1 MRTLTEAFAPG
12 APSLP
17 EGLRTLVVSPDRSV
31 EPGTTVRATFA
42 FYNFGGA
49 SATGLRV
56 RFNLP
61 DGLRYVPGSA
71 RVDDRPLDDARGE
84 TTLLAPN
91 GADVGEV
98 PPGVER
104 RISLAYVVAPTIENG
119 ATLDLQAA
127 LASNETEVIGSNVAR
142 LVAVSAPELDNPET
156 IAALEA
162 VRVAEPGEEIQVA
175 ARVYNSGHATAH
187 DVVVVLPV
195 PDRTTYVGGSA
206 KIDGREAAIDER
218 GGDPFGFGNATI
230 ASPSLAAGATLV
242 VEYRARIDTPL
253 DDNTRLVLG
262 GAVASAETA
271 EFELDRAEL
280 TVRSASRFDT
290 DATRLVVDAPSE
302 VEPGRRVRV
311 ALIAENGGTCA
322 ADDVHVRLSLPD
334 GLRYAPG
341 SRAVDGRS
349 VSESDSPGSFVFARI
364 DAGRRVEAAIDAY
377 VVSPAVD
384 GTPLPIT
391 GTLRWSTGSR
401 AFERSLTVRSSPRF
415 LDSRNVLAL
424 DGPTQVA
431 PGGEVRATIRLSND
445 GTAQATGVRVA
456 IEADPALQ
464 SLRYADGGSEARVQP
479 GGIDV
484 GTLAPGANKT
494 IALIGT
500 VASPI
505 ADRFEIRLR
514 ARLESDQTPPL
525 PLGQLEL
532 LVRSRSRFAPTSSTL
547 SYPAREPLR
556 PSGHGDVAILVVNEG
571 TDTARDAR
579 LHVDITPD
587 ARIEAVDGATRVG
600 TSLLFGDIAPGGRVE
615 ATMRLRLARLV
626 ARGTAITVNG
636 RLEAVGLLPLA
647 LAPVTIPT
655 VAEPRFDDGATLRTQ
670 PSETVDAGEPL
681 YVRLALRNTGDGAAS
696 RLVVRGQLPLHTAYL
711 PGSTLVNDVPLLD
724 VDGSSVLWSK
734 NGLMLEDVDP
744 GIEVV
749 VRFGT
754 IVNTPLAA
762 GTLID
767 AHLDASWDGGGTLA
781 ISSPAVRVRST
792 PAFAVRA
799 TGLPFSVSGIAPRT
813 IDVLHDIADQ
823 HRATQVQL
831 PPTQVAALPAPVA
844 EPPPPPPPPR
854 PQPPPPERATFRY
867 DEDAIEARFTPA
879 PPKPPPAPF
888 PPVAPPPPP
897 PEAAEPAPPPLV
909 TPQPEAI
916 VPPPPP
922 PPVVEPEPVVAA
934 APVVAEP
941 EPAVAE
947 PEPVAIIAEPVVV
960 EPEPAAV
967 VEPAVIEPEPV
978 VAVAEPVVVEPEPA
992 AEPELVA
999 AVAEPVV
1006 VEPEPVAVEPAV
1018 VEPEPVAVE
1027 PEPPVEIV
1035 PQPTHIEA
1043 AYVTPTFEAPPSAPV
1058 PEEVVEE
1065 AAMPDAE
1072 VAAGPV
1078 EPQPVEA
1085 ESIDAIAH
1093 ALRGYA
1099 GTPKLREPAVEEP
1112 PPPPPV
1118 AAVEP
1123 PPPIPEP
1130 VAEVVEAPYVAP
1142 EPAPPPVPEPIAE
1155 AVITEAV
1162 VVPEPVV
1169 AEAPVVEPPAAATP
1183 TEAPPE
1189 PGPAVVLVARRVRL
1203 VFAHDAL
1210 ERALTFL
1217 EQSDY
1222 GGLITHLFA
1231 IRTLLPTA
1239 FVGLNGE
1246 VPGKL
1251 AAEREALRGVVD
1263 RLFIKMRMPR
1273 YALTAKDVEDRAS
1286 RAALVELVQSLTNAA
1301 PSDDATAGD
1310 AAVVVEGPI
1319 DVARLLPHVEPLGT
1333 EPLGSARPWLVLAEL
1348 LPSTFVEPPGS
1359 DAMNVY
1365 RSSLISTFTNLT
1377 ALPNEEFHRVLAGT
1391 QNAALDAA
1399 LRDVRAA
1406 LRDALEG
1413 AATRA

>member
-71 RVDDRPLDDARGE
+71 RVDDRPLDDVRGE
-84 TTLLAPN
+84 TSLLAPN

-142 LVAVSAPELDNPET
+142 LVAASAPQLENPET

-162 VRVAEPGEEIQVA
+162 VRVAEPGEEIHVA
-175 ARVYNSGHATAH
+175 ARVHNSGHATAH

-195 PDRTTYVGGSA
+195 PDRTAYVGGSA

-230 ASPSLAAGATLV
+230 ASPALAAGATLV

-253 DDNTRLVLG
+253 DDNTRIVLG
-262 GAVASAETA
+262 GAVASTETA

-290 DATRLVVDAPSE
+290 EATRLVVDAPNE

-311 ALIAENGGTCA
+311 ALVAENAGSCA
-322 ADDVHVRLSLPD
+322 ADDAHVRLTLPD

-349 VSESDSPGSFVFARI
+349 VSESDTPGSFLFARI
-364 DAGRRVEAAIDAY
+364 EAGRRVEAAIDAY

-384 GTPLPIT
+384 GTPLPIA
-391 GTLRWSTGSR
+391 GSLRWSTGSR

-415 LDSRNVLAL
+415 LDSRNVLSL
-424 DGPTQVA
+424 DGPTQVV
-431 PGGEVRATIRLSND
+431 PGGEVRATIRIAND
-445 GTAQATGVRVA
+445 GTAQATGVR
-456 IEADPALQ
+456 IMIDGDPALQ

-479 GGIDV
+479 AGIDV
-484 GTLAPGANKT
+484 GTLAPGATRT
-494 IALIGT
+494 IALLGT

-514 ARLESDQTPPL
+514 ARLESDQTPAL
-525 PLGQLEL
+525 PLGQIEL
-532 LVRSRSRFAPTSSTL
+532 LVRSRSRFAPGSSTL
-547 SYPAREPLR
+547 SYAAGEPLR
-556 PSGHGDVAILVVNEG
+556 PSGHGDVEIVVVNEG

-579 LHVDITPD
+579 LHVDVTPD

-600 TSLLFGDIAPGGRVE
+600 TTLLFGDIAPGTRVE
-615 ATMRLRLARLV
+615 ATMRLRLARIV

-636 RLEAVGLLPLA
+636 RVEAVGLLPLA

-655 VAEPRFDDGATLRTQ
+655 IAEPRFDDGATLRTQ

-696 RLVVRGQLPLHTAYL
+696 RLVVRGQLPPHSAYL

-724 VDGSSVLWSK
+724 IDGGSVLWSK
-734 NGLMLEDVDP
+734 NALVLEDVDP
-744 GIEVV
+744 GVEVV

-767 AHLDASWDGGGTLA
+767 AHLDATWDGGGTLA

-813 IDVLHDIADQ
+813 VDVLHDIADQ
-823 HRATQVQL
+823 HRADQHRTAQVQL
-831 PPTQVAALPAPVA
+831 PPNQIAALPAPVA
-844 EPPPPPPPPR
+844 EPPPAPPPK
-854 PQPPPPERATFRY
+854 PQPPSPDRATFRY

-879 PPKPPPAPF
+879 PPKPT
-888 PPVAPPPPP
+888 PPPPP
-897 PEAAEPAPPPLV
+897 PAVVPEPKAAVA
-909 TPQPEAI
+909 
-916 VPPPPP
+916 P
-922 PPVVEPEPVVAA
+922 PPVVEPLAPPPVAPEPPPVAVAPEPPPVVA
-934 APVVAEP
+934 
-941 EPAVAE
+941 
-947 PEPVAIIAEPVVV
+947 PEPVAVTEPEPEPPPVVV
-960 EPEPAAV
+960 APEPPPVIAPEPVAVTPEPPPVIAPEPVAVTEPEPEPEPEPPVVTRRTYAVVEELVPPAPEQAAV
-967 VEPAVIEPEPV
+967 VEPA
-978 VAVAEPVVVEPEPA
+978 
-992 AEPELVA
+992 
-999 AVAEPVV
+999 
-1006 VEPEPVAVEPAV
+1006 
-1018 VEPEPVAVE
+1018 
-1027 PEPPVEIV
+1027 
-1035 PQPTHIEA
+1035 
-1043 AYVTPTFEAPPSAPV
+1043 
-1058 PEEVVEE
+1058 
-1065 AAMPDAE
+1065 MPDAD

-1078 EPQPVEA
+1078 MPEPTQA

-1093 ALRGYA
+1093 ALSAFAQPRTA
-1099 GTPKLREPAVEEP
+1099 EP
-1112 PPPPPV
+1112 PPV
-1118 AAVEP
+1118 VEP
-1123 PPPIPEP
+1123 PPPVIEPPAAVVAPPPRFPEPVAPAVVPEPPPAQVVVPEP
-1130 VAEVVEAPYVAP
+1130 VAEVAAPAIP
-1142 EPAPPPVPEPIAE
+1142 EPAAAIPEPVAAIPEPVAAVAPPPEPVPE
-1155 AVITEAV
+1155 
-1162 VVPEPVV
+1162 VV
-1169 AEAPVVEPPAAATP
+1169 AVP
-1183 TEAPPE
+1183 
-1189 PGPAVVLVARRVRL
+1189 RRVRL

-1239 FVGLNGE
+1239 FVGLNGD

-1273 YALTAKDVEDRAS
+1273 YALTAKDVEDRSS
-1286 RAALVELVQSLTNAA
+1286 RAALIELVHALV
-1301 PSDDATAGD
+1301 DASPYDENGAGD
-1310 AAVVVEGPI
+1310 AAVVIEGPI
-1319 DVARLLPHVEPLGT
+1319 DVARMVPHLEALAT
-1333 EPLGSARPWLVLAEL
+1333 DPLGSARPWLVLAEL
-1348 LPSTFVEPPGS
+1348 LPSVFVEPAGS
-1359 DAMNVY
+1359 EAMNVY
-1365 RSSLISTFTNLT
+1365 RSALISTFTNVT

-1406 LRDALEG
+1406 LRDALE
-1413 AATRA
+1413 AAAARA